1 MRLQWKYALIIN
13 LSVLI
18 ILAAFYM
25 LLNVKAV
32 DDLGGLYEQGIRRGA
47 RFKEIA
53 EKTIRPLVENEL
65 GKRHVLYREDLE
77 HALRELKAQKPNEMR
92 DVLDINVTYGIDA
105 KIQASLIPDK
115 EVDDYINLTNEGL
128 YEIRQN
134 GFELYRTPQI
144 KGRDATAVI
153 IPYSVRIVGEDFVAE
168 RIDGFIQAL
177 FAGPDLINYLYRL
190 RIMLLISI
198 IVVSGL
204 LIIIID
210 MMTTRLVLRPLQGMM
225 EIIRQAEAGDPESLP
240 QSYTSDE
247 IGRVTYSLVR
257 MLRQLTGTHSKR
269 IAALQQFAAGVA
281 HEIRNPLNTIG
292 MTAQHLRD
300 LFSQNKVKAS
310 DIEEARNLLDIV
322 NFEIQQLQQ
331 ISEQFV
337 TLNRPKT
344 LDPEPTDL
352 NTLIDRVI
360 AEFTLMTENA
370 KVTVLTDYAADLP
383 QIQVDQGLIRQTLFN
398 LIQNSIQA
406 MPKGG
411 RIYVTTQLAH
421 TLADHGIE
429 IEVRD
434 TGVGIPREI
443 QERVFDAYFT
453 TKESEG
459 GMGLGLAL
467 AHQIITAHQGK
478 IEFKSQAGMGTAFQ
492 IYLPIKRPTNLP
504 SHKSVSHKEE

>member
-25 LLNVKAV
+25 VLNIKAV
-32 DDLGGLYEQGIRRGA
+32 DDLGNLYEDYIRRGA
-47 RFKEIA
+47 TFKDIA

-65 GKRHVLYREDLE
+65 GRRHTLYREDLE
-77 HALRELKAQKPNEMR
+77 RALRELKAQQPNEMQN
-92 DVLDINVTYGIDA
+92 VLDINVTFGIDA

-115 EVDDYINLTNEGL
+115 EADDYINLTNEGL
-128 YEIRQN
+128 NEIRKN

-144 KGRDATAVI
+144 NGKDATAVI
-153 IPYSVRIVGEDFVAE
+153 IPYSVNIVGEDFVSE

-177 FAGPDLINYLYRL
+177 FAGPNLTNHLYRL

-210 MMTTRLVLRPLQGMM
+210 MTTTRLVIRPLQGMM
-225 EIIRQAEAGDPESLP
+225 NIIRRAEAGDPEPL
-240 QSYTSDE
+240 SYSYAPDE

-257 MLRQLTGTHSKR
+257 MLRQLTGTHAKR

-300 LFSQNKVKAS
+300 LFAQNKVKS
-310 DIEEARNLLDIV
+310 RDIEEARNLLDIV
-322 NFEIQQLQQ
+322 NFEIQQLQR

-344 LDPEPTDL
+344 LELKPIDL
-352 NTLIDRVI
+352 NALIDQVI

-370 KVTVLTDYAADLP
+370 KVRIITNYTTDLP
-383 QIQVDQGLIRQTLFN
+383 QIQLDSGLIRQTLFN

-411 RIYVTTQLAH
+411 RIYVKTKLAR
-421 TLADHGIE
+421 TFTRNEIE
-429 IEVRD
+429 IEIRD
-434 TGVGIPREI
+434 TGVGITQEI

-467 AHQIITAHQGK
+467 VHQIITAHQGR
-478 IEFKSQAGMGTAFQ
+478 IELKSQVGMGTAFQ
-492 IYLPIKRPTNLP
+492 IYLPIKDPGNTPT
-504 SHKSVSHKEE
+504 HTSVNRKEE